1 VEARSDPVG
10 DLLHCL
16 ALEPLDRDLFLGDP
30 GPGSGRLFGGMVA
43 AQCVMAAGRTV
54 EGDRSLHSLHG
65 YFLRPGSHDVPLRL
79 VVHRIR
85 DGRSFTT
92 RRVVA
97 HQNGEAIFNL
107 AASFA
112 VPEDGIEHQDEM
124 PKAPPPEECEDW
136 EHLRAKLFGHD
147 DVIAPSAIEVRMVDP
162 VDPMTP
168 LTADPVQ
175 RAWMRARAPLPDD
188 PLIHTATLV
197 YATDRTLLSTAARP
211 HAIPWRERMAASLD
225 HAVWIHRPIMLT
237 DEWILYAAESPAAF
251 AARGLIFGGLF
262 RPNGD
267 RLASV
272 AQEGLIRRK
281 RK

>member
-1 VEARSDPVG
+1 MERRPDPIA

-30 GPGSGRLFGGMVA
+30 GPGQGRLFGGMVA

-54 EGDRSLHSLHG
+54 EDDRSLHSLHG

-112 VPEDGIEHQDEM
+112 VPEDGIEHQEDM
-124 PKAPPPEECEDW
+124 PQVRAPEDCEDW
-136 EHLRAKLFGHD
+136 EKIRAKHFGHD
-147 DVIAPSAIEVRMVDP
+147 DVLMPSAVEVRMVE
-162 VDPMTP
+162 P
-168 LTADPVQ
+168 LDLLNPEPAIPVQ
-175 RAWMRARAPLPDD
+175 HAWLRPRTALPDD
-188 PLIHTATLV
+188 PRIHTAILV
-197 YATDRTLLSTAARP
+197 YATDRTLLGTAARP
-211 HAIPWRERMAASLD
+211 HAIPWRDRVAASLD
-225 HAVWIHRPIMLT
+225 HSVWIHRPLKLT
-237 DEWILYAAESPAAF
+237 DEWILYACESPAAF
-251 AARGLIFGGLF
+251 AARGLIFGGLY
-262 RPNGD
+262 RPNGE
-267 RLASV
+267 RIASA
-272 AQEGLIRRK
+272 AQEALIRR
-281 RK
+281 RR